1 MRTALIPYVNQYVLA
16 KGWITDWKDDEETQ
30 TRRMYVSNVI
40 VKKADKHLTFDK
52 QTLISKEDHF
62 NFFYP
67 IQIIPKTFCE
77 RYKCVA
83 LAGYITEYTRK
94 DGSIDYGLT
103 PIKQSMI
110 EDHIIEVCERAKL
123 MTQSNLLTPKSLL
136 TLHLLKKEI
145 KECEMELEEAGDLLP
160 TFYSSYDEYKKDIK
174 SIADAF
180 DEGIAIINSVCSNR
194 AMRRA
199 NKVKHNFARTINQH
213 YGLSM

>member
-52 QTLISKEDHF
+52 QTLISKEDHL
-62 NFFYP
+62 NFFVPLQY
-67 IQIIPKTFCE
+67 IPKTF
-77 RYKCVA
+77 YGKYTCVA
-83 LAGYITEYTRK
+83 LTGYITEYTRK
-94 DGSIDYGLT
+94 DGSIDYGLN
-103 PIKQSMI
+103 PIKQSMV

-136 TLHLLKKEI
+136 TLHLLKQEI
-145 KECEMELEEAGDLLP
+145 KECDMELEEAGDLLP
-160 TFYSSYDEYKKDIK
+160 TFYSSYDECKKDIK
-174 SIADAF
+174 TIADTF

>member
-1 MRTALIPYVNQYVLA
+1 MRTALIPYLNQYVLA
-16 KGWITDWKDDEETQ
+16 KGWITDWKDEEETQ
-30 TRRMYVSNVI
+30 TRRIYVSNVL

-52 QTLISKEDHF
+52 QTLISKEDHL
-62 NFFYP
+62 NFFVPLQY
-67 IQIIPKTFCE
+67 IPKTFCE

-136 TLHLLKKEI
+136 TLHSLKEEI
-145 KECEMELEEAGDLLP
+145 KECDMELEGAGNLLP
-160 TFYSSYDEYKKDIK
+160 TFFSSYDDYKRDIK
-174 SIADAF
+174 SIADTF
-180 DEGIAIINSVCSNR
+180 NKGIEVINSICSNR

-199 NKVKHNFARTINQH
+199 HKVKHNFARTINHH
-213 YGLSM
+213 YGFSM

>member
-1 MRTALIPYVNQYVLA
+1 VRTALIPYLNQYVLA

-30 TRRMYVSNVI
+30 TRRMYVSNVV
-40 VKKADKHLTFDK
+40 VKKANKHLTFDK
-52 QTLISKEDHF
+52 QTLISKEDHL
-62 NFFYP
+62 NFFAP
-67 IQIIPKTFCE
+67 LQIIPKTFFKK
-77 RYKCVA
+77 YTCVA

-94 DGSIDYGLT
+94 DGSIDYGLN
-103 PIKQSMI
+103 PIKQSMV

-136 TLHLLKKEI
+136 TLHLLKQEI
-145 KECEMELEEAGDLLP
+145 MECEMELEEAGDLLP

-174 SIADAF
+174 TIADTF
-180 DEGIAIINSVCSNR
+180 DEGIALINSICSNR

-199 NKVKHNFARTINQH
+199 NKVKHNFARTINQQ

>member
-30 TRRMYVSNVI
+30 TRRMYVSNVV
-40 VKKADKHLTFDK
+40 VKKANKHLTFDK
-52 QTLISKEDHF
+52 QTLISKEDHL

-67 IQIIPKTFCE
+67 IQIISKTCCE
-77 RYKCVA
+77 KYTCVA

-94 DGSIDYGLT
+94 DGSIDYGLN
-103 PIKQSMI
+103 PIKQSMV

-123 MTQSNLLTPKSLL
+123 MTQSNLLTPKTLL
-136 TLHLLKKEI
+136 TLHSLKEEI
-145 KECEMELEEAGDLLP
+145 KECDMELEEAGDLLP

-174 SIADAF
+174 SLADTF
-180 DEGIAIINSVCSNR
+180 DEGIAVINSVCSNR

-199 NKVKHNFARTINQH
+199 HKVKHNFARTINKH

>member
-1 MRTALIPYVNQYVLA
+1 MRTELIPYLNQYVLA

-52 QTLISKEDHF
+52 QTLISKEDHL
-62 NFFYP
+62 NFFVP
-67 IQIIPKTFCE
+67 LQNVPKTFYE
-77 RYKCVA
+77 KYTCVA

-94 DGSIDYGLT
+94 DGSIDYGLN
-103 PIKQSMI
+103 PIKQSMV
-110 EDHIIEVCERAKL
+110 EDLIIEVCERAKL

-136 TLHLLKKEI
+136 TLHLLKQEI
-145 KECEMELEEAGDLLP
+145 KECDMELEEAGDLLP
-160 TFYSSYDEYKKDIK
+160 TFYSSYDEYKKDIET
-174 SIADAF
+174 IAEIF
-180 DEGIAIINSVCSNR
+180 DEGISLINSICSNR

-199 NKVKHNFARTINQH
+199 HKVKHNFARTINRH

>member
-1 MRTALIPYVNQYVLA
+1 VRTALIPYVNQYVLA

-52 QTLISKEDHF
+52 QSLISTENHL
-62 NFFYP
+62 NFFFPLQY
-67 IQIIPKTFCE
+67 IPKDFYD
-77 RYKCVA
+77 RYTCVA

-94 DGSIDYGLT
+94 DGSIDYGLN
-103 PIKQSMI
+103 PIKQSMV

-123 MTQSNLLTPKSLL
+123 MTQSNMLTPKSLL
-136 TLHLLKKEI
+136 TLHLLKQEI
-145 KECEMELEEAGDLLP
+145 KECDMELEEAGDLLP

-174 SIADAF
+174 TIADTF
-180 DEGIAIINSVCSNR
+180 DEGIALINSICSNR

-199 NKVKHNFARTINQH
+199 HKVKHNFARTINQH